1 MKHPQISLIAIYNT
15 KENPNEFINA
25 LIEQSFSD
33 MEIICICNTTDE
45 KAREIIQNTASK
57 KEKIKLLNLPDLQ
70 DELSLKQA
78 GLGVAEGDFICFLKQ
93 NEIISRDF
101 VKDLY
106 IASISGKKIE
116 LKENHLYRRTFL
128 ENDEEIT
135 QLTEN
140 SIKFELDKY
149 FGIINQQK
157 NTIKDEF
164 NKFYQSNIETIKNS
178 NYELT
183 CRFNQLEKLFYE
195 KDFQNNLQIKDYI
208 NSLKETSD
216 NDKKQIYNDIS
227 KVYEYI
233 TSEINQKGSE
243 INKVY
248 EEITKNYHY
257 TEQLISD
264 KSAEFSLN
272 KGNDNDAIWKKLN
285 ELEKEIS
292 FRYSNIKHLLDNG
305 LDEIKSGVNS
315 SLSPSKFITD
325 NIDKIYSRINDT
337 SVLFYKELS
346 DIYKELNEKLAEEN
360 KKNKY
365 YTDTKISELRDE
377 FNLKIQELKEEL
389 GKQL

>member
-1 MKHPQISLIAIYNT
+1 Q
-15 KENPNEFINA
+15 
-25 LIEQSFSD
+25 
-33 MEIICICNTTDE
+33 
-45 KAREIIQNTASK
+45 
-57 KEKIKLLNLPDLQ
+57 
-70 DELSLKQA
+70 
-78 GLGVAEGDFICFLKQ
+78 
-93 NEIISRDF
+93 
-101 VKDLY
+101 
-106 IASISGKKIE
+106 
-116 LKENHLYRRTFL
+116 
-128 ENDEEIT
+128 
-135 QLTEN
+135 
-140 SIKFELDKY
+140 
-149 FGIINQQK
+149 
-157 NTIKDEF
+157 
-164 NKFYQSNIETIKNS
+164 
-178 NYELT
+178 
-183 CRFNQLEKLFYE
+183 
-195 KDFQNNLQIKDYI
+195 KDFQNNLQNKDYI
-208 NSLKETSD
+208 NSLKETSN
-216 NDKKQIYNDIS
+216 NDKKQIFNDIS

-264 KSAEFSLN
+264 KSAEFSHY
-272 KGNDNDAIWKKLN
+272 KENDNDAIWKKLN

-346 DIYKELNEKLAEEN
+346 DIYKELNEKLTEEN